1 MDPVQRKLDA
11 WVHTRVNELYKENIS
26 TDGLPNDMV
35 EVIRDFDPDI
45 CSHRRR
51 ITSELHQLYYNHVF
65 DRVGTVVCALRAT
78 RMGDPPVSTLFGMI
92 YGHID
97 SDGIN
102 IIHDYAGSGPT
113 YSSQDG
119 EFRSRIIRWAQLD
132 AFFEKYAYVTNIIE
146 EMIVEKLDAEEL
158 SFEYEFFYPDGIKHG
173 RAKFEASV
181 NEMRM
186 PVKLFTLA
194 WLFDYYNIHNNIE
207 ENHMNEAYKRVIYND
222 GEDVDT
228 LTQVLD
234 KLDVQFYIM
243 TTQLSTYY
251 HRINMQRTTR
261 STQCGTKL
269 HLLTALE
276 IVSQGNILFET
287 WREIYISQKLSD
299 LVLNFIMAGAPFHV
313 GWFYVHG
320 VHPGLFDNKAMHDKF
335 IHSNIAT
342 EMSNQLRDIDRGN
355 YIDRRRERGT
365 ISSKFHRVSNNLQRA
380 IVYADANL
388 RLTSLAVCTVSEYAG
403 RTWMDI
409 PILAAG
415 ADKTDTHAGLSVTLG
430 ATKTGGKSGAK
441 STDTSNVKQSVGP
454 DVRRSTTALPY
465 NPPEGNLRRYV
476 WDLIYTLHCVS
487 TRMGIIH
494 GDLHLNNI
502 TINQLY
508 DLKKIKMSW
517 ASNIAIF
524 VVDGVCYQFPHYG
537 AYSTIIDFSRAIIC
551 DREMIT
557 RDFGQ
562 IFADQFFFEQNT
574 RVVQLIHKYYPKL
587 AADKDYEILAV
598 MKTRPDDIYRLL
610 PAIDMMVV
618 STNIHTMIV
627 DRKIPAHPS
636 NIALL
641 ADISASADRL
651 FRDGLAVV
659 LAGGA
664 TTERPTSVLI
674 REIFAGDVSSA
685 DRISR
690 ERTSVRDYFN
700 SDGPL
705 KWSLYD
711 PDSVSPLLSTDEYDA
726 KRAELGLPIAEGRD
740 RWKMHQD
747 LADSIADQ
755 EAALITPYK
764 EAEAEVIGFMN
775 AVPDR

>member
-1 MDPVQRKLDA
+1 MDPTQRKLDA
-11 WVHTRVNELYKENIS
+11 WVHTRINKLYKDSIS
-26 TDGLPNDMV
+26 YEGLPADMIA
-35 EVIRDFDPDI
+35 VIKDFDPDI

-65 DRVGTVVCALRAT
+65 DRVGTIVCALRAT
-78 RMGDPPVSTLFGMI
+78 RTSDPPVSTLFGMI
-92 YGHID
+92 YGHLD
-97 SDGIN
+97 DDGIN
-102 IIHDYAGSGPT
+102 IVHDYAGSGPT

-119 EFRSRIIRWAQLD
+119 EFRSRIIRWTQLD

-146 EMIVEKLDAEEL
+146 ELVVEKLDAEEL
-158 SFEYEFFYPDGIKHG
+158 SFEYEFFYPDSVKHG
-173 RAKFEASV
+173 RGKFEASV

-194 WLFDYYNIHNNIE
+194 WLYDYYNIHNHIE
-207 ENHMNEAYKRVIYND
+207 ENHMNDAYKRVIYND
-222 GEDVDT
+222 GEDIEV
-228 LTQVLD
+228 LEQVLD

-261 STQCGTKL
+261 STHCGTKL

-299 LVLNFIMAGAPFHV
+299 LVLNFVMAGAPFHV

-335 IHSNIAT
+335 IHSSIAAG
-342 EMSNQLRDIDRGN
+342 MSNQLRDIDRSN
-355 YIDRRRERGT
+355 YIDRRREKGT
-365 ISSKFHRVSNNLQRA
+365 ISSKFHRVSSNLQKA
-380 IVYADANL
+380 IVYTDANL

-409 PILAAG
+409 PILSAG

-430 ATKTGGKSGAK
+430 KTGGQDISSPTANIKSGIKSNGKNAARLSAK
-441 STDTSNVKQSVGP
+441 G
-454 DVRRSTTALPY
+454 LPY
-465 NPPEGNLRRYV
+465 NPLEGNLRRYV
-476 WDLIYTLHCVS
+476 WDLMYTLHCVS

-508 DLKKIKMSW
+508 DLKKVKMSW
-517 ASNIAIF
+517 SSNIAVF

-551 DREMIT
+551 DREMIVA
-557 RDFGQ
+557 DFGE
-562 IFADQFFFEQNT
+562 IFADQFFFEQNN

-587 AADKDYEILAV
+587 AADKEYEILAV
-598 MKTRPDDIYRLL
+598 MKTRPIDIYRLL

-618 STNIHTMIV
+618 STNIHTMLV
-627 DRKIPAHPS
+627 DRGMPVHPS
-636 NIALL
+636 NIKLL
-641 ADISASADRL
+641 TQISTSADNL
-651 FRDGLAVV
+651 FREGLASV
-659 LAGGA
+659 LRGQS
-664 TTERPTSVLI
+664 TTDRPTSVII
-674 REIFAGDVSSA
+674 REVFAGDVCTVE
-685 DRISR
+685 RISR
-690 ERTSVRDYFN
+690 ERTTVRDYFN
-700 SDGPL
+700 STAPL

-711 PDSVSPLLSTDEYDA
+711 PERVSPLLSTEEYDA
-726 KRAELGLPIAEGRD
+726 KRAELGMPIAEGRD
-740 RWKMHQD
+740 RWKSHQK
-747 LADSIADQ
+747 LADLVADQ
-755 EAALITPYK
+755 ENVLITPYK
-764 EAEAEVIGFMN
+764 DAEAEVIGFMST
-775 AVPDR
+775 VPD

>member
-1 MDPVQRKLDA
+1 MDPAQRQLNA
-11 WVHTRVNELYKENIS
+11 WVHAHVNTVYKDNLSLEGVP
-26 TDGLPNDMV
+26 DDMRQT
-35 EVIRDFDPDI
+35 IQNYDPDV

-65 DRVGTVVCALRAT
+65 DRVGTVVCALRAV
-78 RMGDPPVSTLFGMI
+78 RSGDPPVSTLFGMI
-92 YGHID
+92 YGHLD

-102 IIHDYAGSGPT
+102 IAHDYAGSGPT

-119 EFRSRIIRWAQLD
+119 EFRGRIIRWAQLD

-146 EMIVEKLDAEEL
+146 EMIVGKLDAEEL
-158 SFEYEFFYPDGIKHG
+158 SFEYEFFYPESVRHG

-186 PVKLFTLA
+186 PIKLFTMA
-194 WLFDYYNIHNNIE
+194 WLFDYYNIHNHIE
-207 ENHMNEAYKRVIYND
+207 ENHMNDAYKKVIYND
-222 GEDVDT
+222 GEDIEI
-228 LTQVLD
+228 LEQVLD

-261 STQCGTKL
+261 STHCGTKL

-335 IHSNIAT
+335 IHSNIAA
-342 EMSNQLRDIDRGN
+342 EMSNQLREIDRGN
-355 YIDRRRERGT
+355 YIDRRREKGT
-365 ISSKFHRVSNNLQRA
+365 ISSKFHRVSTNLQRA

-409 PILAAG
+409 PIMSAG
-415 ADKTDTHAGLSVTLG
+415 ADKTDTHAGLAVDLG
-430 ATKTGGKSGAK
+430 KTNGRGDISRSSSHSSSDPPVKGAAH
-441 STDTSNVKQSVGP
+441 G
-454 DVRRSTTALPY
+454 LPY

-476 WDLIYTLHCVS
+476 WDLIYTLHCISSRV
-487 TRMGIIH
+487 GIIH

-517 ASNIAIF
+517 ASNIAVF

-551 DREMIT
+551 DRAMIV
-557 RDFGQ
+557 RDFGD

-574 RVVQLIHKYYPKL
+574 RVVNLIHKYYPKL
-587 AADKDYEILAV
+587 AADKEYEILTV
-598 MKTRPDDIYRLL
+598 MKTRPDDIYKLL

-618 STNIHTMIV
+618 TTNIHTMIV
-627 DRKIPAHPS
+627 DRKMPIHPD
-636 NIALL
+636 NIELL
-641 ADISASADRL
+641 TEISASADKL
-651 FRDGLAVV
+651 FRDGLTKV
-659 LAGGA
+659 LGGGS
-664 TTERPTSVLI
+664 TTERPTSALI
-674 REIFAGDVSSA
+674 REVFKADVCTA
-685 DRISR
+685 DRIAR

-700 SDGPL
+700 SDAPI

-711 PDSVSPLLSTDEYDA
+711 EDTISPLISTEEYDA
-726 KRAELGLPIAEGRD
+726 KRAELGMPVAEGRD
-740 RWKMHQD
+740 RWKSHQE
-747 LADSIADQ
+747 LADTIAEQ
-755 EAALITPYK
+755 ESVLITPYK

-775 AVPDR
+775 AVPD